1 MGMEERPPVNLTLT
15 RCTAGKAV
23 VYDAPVLAKRQVMTD
38 SEALGMP
45 PSSSVRR
52 PSRRCGVDV
61 DFSDLLP
68 AWAKI
73 MAFTTFVGSVPLVCA
88 RDRLPDVVLQDGEPA
103 GSHE

>member
-1 MGMEERPPVNLTLT
+1 MEERPPVNLTLT

-23 VYDAPVLAKRQVMTD
+23 VYDAPAVAKWQVMTD
-38 SEALGMP
+38 PEAFGMP
-45 PSSSVRR
+45 PSSGVRR

-73 MAFTTFVGSVPLVCA
+73 MAFTTIVGSVPLVCA
-88 RDRLPDVVLQDGEPA
+88 RDRLADVVLQDGESA
-103 GSHE
+103 GSHQ